1 MLGSRGKRAVAAL
14 GNRLFIPECDI
25 GAMPRAQSPIPCL
38 WTQILVAGALAGC
51 CASPVAPILGAMAPA
66 QTLLQRTP
74 VDAVVS
80 LVTGLDCSA
89 VRWDGGRG
97 YCVLPEPPPPIPPYC
112 SNSLGGVDCWRDPAL
127 LANRP
132 HELANGPRFLT
143 VDQQA
148 YRTCP
153 WPFF

>member
-1 MLGSRGKRAVAAL
+1 ML
-14 GNRLFIPECDI
+14 E
-25 GAMPRAQSPIPCL
+25 
-38 WTQILVAGALAGC
+38 
-51 CASPVAPILGAMAPA
+51 
-66 QTLLQRTP
+66 RTA
-74 VDAVVS
+74 VDALVS
-80 LVTGLDCSA
+80 VMTGLDCSS
-89 VRWDGGRG
+89 VRWDSGRG
-97 YCVLPEPPPPIPPYC
+97 YCVLPESPPPIPPYC

-143 VDQQA
+143 ADQAA